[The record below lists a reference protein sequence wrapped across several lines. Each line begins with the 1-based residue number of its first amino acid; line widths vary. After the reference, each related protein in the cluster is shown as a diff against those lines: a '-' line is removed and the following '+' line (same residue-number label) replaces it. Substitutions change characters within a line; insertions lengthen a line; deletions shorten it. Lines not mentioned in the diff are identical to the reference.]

1 MPRVRFPD
9 GASFSFLSVLPHLT
23 SPHLASPRPLSS
35 FPPSCRR
42 AALFPPPLD
51 AAWLCSLCR
60 AHIVSST
67 RASLCVSIGYWL
79 LAVCC
84 VSLHLTAAAS
94 ASRGGGGGG
103 RGSEDERRKERTRT
117 ASRSPARCYCRLAP
131 CHVVS
136 ALRVCC
142 RRCVCVLFFVGLL
155 PSALVFVCLSV
166 CLCCLAESCC
176 RRSSEAHD
184 AGCWFACCGVE
195 FAFVCVCTL
204 ELS

>member
-1 MPRVRFPD
+1 MVKYLVAIEMPRVRFPD

-23 SPHLASPRPLSS
+23 SPRLASPPLFFSPVLS
-35 FPPSCRR
+35 PRR
-42 AALFPPPLD
+42 ALSPPLD

-94 ASRGGGGGG
+94 ASRGGGGGGG

-166 CLCCLAESCC
+166 CAAWLSPAV
-176 RRSSEAHD
+176 D
-184 AGCWFACCGVE
+184 ARAKRMMLVVGLRVAG
-195 FAFVCVCTL
+195 
-204 ELS
+204 